1 MSPATPSPRAP
12 SSDFPHGPPL
22 TPLIL
27 FDIDMTL
34 VSTTGAGR
42 LAMEQACERH
52 FGIRDATE
60 GMLFDG
66 RTDRSIFLECLSRH
80 SLPESQLSVLAEGY
94 LAGLPTAL
102 AERGGSVLP
111 GVEPLLAAL
120 LGRVPAIGLATGN
133 LRRGAEAKLAH
144 FGLWEHFKT
153 GGFGDDHLTRPALVA
168 DGIRALAAL
177 LDLAPDPA
185 SAIVIGDTP
194 LDIQAA
200 SAAGARSLGVA
211 TGRYPVDELLASGA
225 TCAVTDLSQTG
236 DVLSLL
242 LG

>member
-1 MSPATPSPRAP
+1 M
-12 SSDFPHGPPL
+12 

-34 VSTTGAGR
+34 VSTIGAGR
-42 LAMEQACERH
+42 AAMEQACESH
-52 FGIRDATE
+52 FGIRNATE

-80 SLPESQLSVLAEGY
+80 SLPDSQLSVLAEGY

-120 LGRVPAIGLATGN
+120 LGKVPALGLATGN

-144 FGLWEHFKT
+144 FGLWDCFRA

-168 DGIRALAAL
+168 DGIRALAVS
-177 LDLAPDPA
+177 LDVAPDPA

-236 DVLSLL
+236 EVLTLL